1 MDKQNVHIRTMG
13 YYSALKMEK
22 TLQYATTWMN
32 LEDVTLSEISQSQKD
47 KDYRISL
54 IRGTQSSQN
63 YRNRKYNGGFQRLE
77 VRETGEL
84 LFNRYRISV
93 FTR

>member
-1 MDKQNVHIRTMG
+1 MDKHNVHIRTMG
-13 YYSALKMEK
+13 DHSALKMEK
-22 TLQYATTWMN
+22 TLQYATTWMH
-32 LEDVTLSEISQSQKD
+32 LEDVMLSEISQSQKD

-54 IRGTQSSQN
+54 IRGPQSSQN

-77 VRETGEL
+77 VGETGEL

-93 FTR
+93 